1 MNHSLQHNLETTSS
15 DLSEHPS
22 RTALVLG
29 GGGSAGNAWL
39 IGVIAG
45 LFEAGLDVTEA
56 DLIIGTSAGSTA
68 AAQITSSTPAEL
80 LADILGAAPQPGT
93 APVGSDG
100 GRVRI
105 GPAADHMERTSRIIA
120 AAEDAADMRSRLGA
134 AALEM
139 DAASDGSGQR
149 WRATVAARLPSQRWP
164 EGTMLITAV
173 DAHTGEPVVFDRHS
187 GVDLVDAV
195 AASCASGF
203 AYSIGGSRYIDGGY
217 RSNAENADL
226 AAGYARVLVLSPFG
240 GRSRTPVDW
249 GMHLATQVDELRARG
264 SRVETIFPDSN
275 SRTAFGDNVMDL
287 STRPPAA
294 RAGCNQGRALAEQ
307 LTEFWR

>member
-1 MNHSLQHNLETTSS
+1 M
-15 DLSEHPS
+15 
-22 RTALVLG
+22 
-29 GGGSAGNAWL
+29 
-39 IGVIAG
+39 
-45 LFEAGLDVTEA
+45 
-56 DLIIGTSAGSTA
+56 
-68 AAQITSSTPAEL
+68 
-80 LADILGAAPQPGT
+80 
-93 APVGSDG
+93 
-100 GRVRI
+100 
-105 GPAADHMERTSRIIA
+105 
-120 AAEDAADMRSRLGA
+120 GA

-139 DAASDGSGQR
+139 DAASDGSGQTR
-149 WRATVAARLPSQRWP
+149 WRDTVATRLPSQRWP
-164 EGTMLITAV
+164 ERTVLITAV
-173 DAHTGEPVVFDRHS
+173 NAYTGEPVVFDRHS
-187 GVDLVDAV
+187 GVALVDAV

-249 GMHLATQVDELRARG
+249 SMHLATQVDELRARG

-275 SRTAFGDNVMDL
+275 SRTAFGDDVMDL

-294 RAGCNQGRALAEQ
+294 RAGYNQGRALAEQ